1 MKIKVTT
8 RGNFKKIESLL
19 EKIQNRN
26 LMDTFNKL
34 GQLGVDLLKNAT
46 PKDTGLTASSWYYE
60 IEKTKEGYDVQW
72 LNSNVVEGYNVAL
85 LIQYGHGT
93 GGGGYVAGIDYI
105 NPVMDDLFKTA
116 KIDIGKEV
124 LGNA

>member
-1 MKIKVTT
+1 MRIKVTT
-8 RGNFKKIESLL
+8 KGNFKKTESLL
-19 EKIQNRN
+19 EKVRNRN
-26 LMDTFNKL
+26 PMVVLNKL
-34 GQLGVDLLKNAT
+34 GQLGVDVLTAAT

-60 IEKTKEGYDVQW
+60 IQKTKGGYDVQW

-105 NPVMDDLFKTA
+105 NPVMDQLFKAA

-124 LGNA
+124 LG

>member
-8 RGNFKKIESLL
+8 RGNFKKTESLL
-19 EKIQNRN
+19 EKIRNRN
-26 LMDTFNKL
+26 PTVVLNKL
-34 GQLGVDLLKNAT
+34 GQLGVDVLTAAT

-60 IEKTKEGYDVQW
+60 IKETKKGYDIQW
-72 LNSNVVEGYNVAL
+72 LNSNVVEGFNVAL

-105 NPVMDDLFKTA
+105 NPVMDDLFKA
-116 KIDIGKEV
+116 AQIDIRKEV
-124 LGNA
+124 LG

>member
-1 MKIKVTT
+1 MRIKVTT
-8 RGNFKKIESLL
+8 KGNFKKTESLL
-19 EKIQNRN
+19 EKIRNRN
-26 LMDTFNKL
+26 PMVVLNKL
-34 GQLGVDLLKNAT
+34 GQLGVDVLTAAT

-60 IEKTKEGYDVQW
+60 IQKTKDGYDVQW
-72 LNSNVVEGYNVAL
+72 LNSNVVDGYNVAL

-105 NPVMDDLFKTA
+105 NPVMDRLFKAA

-124 LGNA
+124 LG

>member
-8 RGNFKKIESLL
+8 RGNFKKTESLL
-19 EKIQNRN
+19 EKIRNRN
-26 LMDTFNKL
+26 PMVVLNKL
-34 GQLGVDLLKNAT
+34 GQLGVDVLTAAT

-60 IEKTKEGYDVQW
+60 IKETKKGYDVQW
-72 LNSNVVEGYNVAL
+72 LNSNVVDGFNVAL

-105 NPVMDDLFKTA
+105 NPVMDDLFKA
-116 KIDIGKEV
+116 AQIDIRKEV
-124 LGNA
+124 LG

>member
-8 RGNFKKIESLL
+8 RGNFKKTESLL
-19 EKIQNRN
+19 EKIRNRN
-26 LMDTFNKL
+26 PMVVLNKL
-34 GQLGVDLLKNAT
+34 GRLGVDVLTAAT

-60 IEKTKEGYDVQW
+60 IVKTKEGYDVQW
-72 LNSNVVEGYNVAL
+72 LNSNVVEGFNIAL

-105 NPVMDDLFKTA
+105 NPVMDDLFKA
-116 KIDIGKEV
+116 AQIDIRKEV
-124 LGNA
+124 LG

>member
-1 MKIKVTT
+1 MKIKVSTK
-8 RGNFKKIESLL
+8 GDFKKTEGFLTKVRNHNP
-19 EKIQNRN
+19 KII
-26 LMDTFNKL
+26 LDKL
-34 GQLGVDLLKNAT
+34 GQLGVDVLTTAT

-60 IEKTKEGYDVQW
+60 IKKTKRGYDVQW
-72 LNSNVVEGYNVAL
+72 LNSNMVDGYNVAL

-105 NPVMDDLFKTA
+105 NPVMDQLFKAA

-124 LGNA
+124 LG

>member
-1 MKIKVTT
+1 MRIKVTT
-8 RGNFKKIESLL
+8 RGNFKKTESLL
-19 EKIQNRN
+19 EKIRNRN
-26 LMDTFNKL
+26 PMVVLNKL
-34 GQLGVDLLKNAT
+34 GQLGVDILTAAT

-60 IEKTKEGYDVQW
+60 IQKTKDGYDVQW

-105 NPVMDDLFKTA
+105 NPVMDQLFKAA

-124 LGNA
+124 LG

>member
-8 RGNFKKIESLL
+8 KGNFKKTEGFLT
-19 EKIQNRN
+19 KIRNRN
-26 LMDTFNKL
+26 PMVVLNKL
-34 GQLGVDLLKNAT
+34 GQLGVDVLTAAT

-60 IEKTKEGYDVQW
+60 IAETKRGYDIQW
-72 LNSNVVEGYNVAL
+72 LNSNIVDGYNVAL

-105 NPVMDDLFKTA
+105 NPVMDQLFKAA

-124 LGNA
+124 LG

>member
-1 MKIKVTT
+1 MRIKVTT
-8 RGNFKKIESLL
+8 RGNFKKTESLL
-19 EKIQNRN
+19 EKIRNRN
-26 LMDTFNKL
+26 PMVVLNKL
-34 GQLGVDLLKNAT
+34 GQLGVDVLTAAT

-60 IEKTKEGYDVQW
+60 IQKTKKGYDLQW

-105 NPVMDDLFKTA
+105 NPVMDDLFKA
-116 KIDIGKEV
+116 AQIDIRKEV
-124 LGNA
+124 LG